1 MTRSTWVLW
10 LCWAYVALGAGQGC
24 IEVSR
29 PAPTGFDV
37 AEETTLQDAP
47 PQDAPPQD
55 APPQDAAAEEVPAE
69 EVAVQEVAVEDMH
82 AEDAPAEDAAV
93 QDAAVQ
99 DAAVQ
104 DAAVQDTHTEDA
116 PAEEVPAEDT
126 AAPDP
131 GPEVGPGDVTPP
143 ELPAPPDPG
152 APGVLAS
159 SYATHEIAFGGTTLP
174 VAIHLPD
181 GAGPFP
187 VVLMDWVAA
196 QAAGG
201 VGPLGSKADTERLAL
216 AGHSMGGKISLL
228 AATEDPRPL
237 AVLGPARWTPPAARC
252 PCPRTT
258 TRR

>member
-55 APPQDAAAEEVPAE
+55 APPQDAA
-69 EVAVQEVAVEDMH
+69 
-82 AEDAPAEDAAV
+82 
-93 QDAAVQ
+93 
-99 DAAVQ
+99 
-104 DAAVQDTHTEDA
+104 
-116 PAEEVPAEDT
+116 AEEVPAEDT